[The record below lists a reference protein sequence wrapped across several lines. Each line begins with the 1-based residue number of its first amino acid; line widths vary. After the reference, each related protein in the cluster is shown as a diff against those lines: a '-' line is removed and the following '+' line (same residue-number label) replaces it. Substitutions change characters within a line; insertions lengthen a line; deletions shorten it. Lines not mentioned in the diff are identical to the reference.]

1 MLTSA
6 WRIGSIR
13 GIDIRIHSSWL
24 VIALLVAWSFWAQFG
39 SRYGYPSGAAV
50 AMSIVASILF
60 FASVLAH
67 ELAHSLE
74 AIHRGVQVGGITLFL
89 FGGVTETRFDVK
101 RPRDEFALT
110 AIGPFTS
117 FVLAALFGIVAAYAS
132 LIGVD
137 FVADVAGLL
146 GWINFFLGV
155 FNLLPG
161 APLDGGRILRSI
173 VWWATGDR
181 GRAVRAA
188 AASGQVIGVLF
199 VVLGLFLVFLVQQ
212 MMIDGIW
219 FAFIGWFLVVA
230 ARQEVGQ
237 HELQQIL
244 EGRSVAGFIDALP
257 RALPADAT
265 VADAA
270 DELRRSPEEI
280 VPVTDHD
287 ETIGIVHLDD
297 VARVPG
303 TRRQDVPVRQLVR
316 PVATL
321 PRVAANEGI
330 VDVLDRLRGEADVM
344 AVFRDEEFAGLL
356 SRRKVLRVLQRDR
369 ELDHRRR
376 RPQRSGLRRS
386 HLPGES

>member
-1 MLTSA
+1 MLSGA
-6 WRIGSIR
+6 WRIGSVR
-13 GIDIRIHSSWL
+13 GVDIRIHSSWL
-24 VIALLVAWSFWAQFG
+24 VIALLVGWSFWVQFV
-39 SRYGYPSGAAV
+39 RYDYSTWPAIAL
-50 AMSIVASILF
+50 AIIASLLF

-74 AIHRGVQVGGITLFL
+74 AIHRDVQVGGITLFL

-101 RPRDEFALT
+101 RPKDEFALT
-110 AIGPFTS
+110 AVGPFTS
-117 FVLAALFGIVAAYAS
+117 FVLAALFGIVAATAIVVGLDS
-132 LIGVD
+132 
-137 FVADVAGLL
+137 VADLAGLL

-181 GRAVRAA
+181 SRSVRAA
-188 AASGQVIGVLF
+188 AASGQVIGVTF
-199 VVLGLFLVFLVQQ
+199 VVFGLVLVFFVRHLL
-212 MMIDGIW
+212 IDGIW

-230 ARQEVGQ
+230 ARQEVAQ

-244 EGRSVAGFIDALP
+244 EGRSVAGFLDLLP

-265 VADAA
+265 AADAA
-270 DELRRSPEEI
+270 DELRRSPEDVI
-280 VPVTDHD
+280 PVTEHD
-287 ETIGIVHLDD
+287 ETIGVVHLED

-303 TRRQDVPVRQLVR
+303 TRRRDVPLRQLVR
-316 PVATL
+316 PVSTL
-321 PRVAANEGI
+321 PRVAAHEGI
-330 VDVLDRLRGEADVM
+330 VDVLERFRGDEDVM

-369 ELDHRRR
+369 DLDHGRRR
-376 RPQRSGLRRS
+376 QQRSGLRRT

>member
-1 MLTSA
+1 MLTGA
-6 WRIGSIR
+6 WRIGSVR

-24 VIALLVAWSFWAQFG
+24 VIALLVGWSFWVQFA
-39 SRYGYPSGAAV
+39 RYGYSTGPAI
-50 AMSIVASILF
+50 AMAIVASILF

-110 AIGPFTS
+110 AVGPFTS
-117 FVLAALFGIVAAYAS
+117 FVLAALFGIVAAYGAWMGTD
-132 LIGVD
+132 L
-137 FVADVAGLL
+137 VADLAGLL

-173 VWWATGDR
+173 VWWATGER
-181 GRAVRAA
+181 SRAVRAA
-188 AASGQVIGVLF
+188 AASGQVIGVMF
-199 VVLGLFLVFLVQQ
+199 VVLGLFLVFFVRQLV
-212 MMIDGIW
+212 IDGVW

-230 ARQEVGQ
+230 ARQEVAQ

-244 EGRSVAGFIDALP
+244 EGRSVAGFLDVPP

-280 VPVTDHD
+280 VPVTEHD
-287 ETIGIVHLDD
+287 ETIGIVHIDD

-303 TRRQDVPVRQLVR
+303 ARRPDVPVRQLVR

-321 PRVAANEGI
+321 PKVAANEGI
-330 VDVLDRLRGEADVM
+330 VDVLDRLRGDEDVM

-376 RPQRSGLRRS
+376 RPQRSGLRRT